1 MPTIEYRMDTT
12 GIPHTYIVV
21 NNGAGT
27 QQMYGFA
34 PATSGNLWGKGHIYD
49 ESVSGQDGGPHL
61 WDHTTGPIEVTADQY
76 NRVVAEINKAIANP
90 PYYNLPA
97 SISFP
102 NAVNQCATWA
112 DHLADVGGFRD
123 KMPWGSNG
131 WNPYGQSV
139 WTEISKY
146 WKENPLGG
154 GSLGINDID
163 YDINGNVNS
172 NFLAAKSWTA
182 PRDPLVL
189 DLDGDGIETAGID
202 PTAPVLFDMDGDGVK
217 TATGWIRPDDGIVVL
232 DRNGNGLIDSGRE
245 LFGDA
250 TVLAR
255 GARAGQLAANGFEA
269 LADLDLNADGR
280 LDSLDA
286 SWGQLRIWRDLN
298 QDGVS
303 QAGELTTLAAQGIA
317 SLGAQGTQSNVN
329 LGGGNTQVMSGSFTR
344 TNGMLGTSGVAE
356 VAGSLLLA
364 SNNFYRDFTDEV
376 ALTPAAQ
383 SLPQMQGSGLVRDL
397 REAMSLGTAQA
408 GALRAAVSVFGAGSE
423 CSLNT
428 PKSIAGCKS
437 GSSANGRFDAQKRIC
452 GRRGLTRVAS
462 LVDGQIGAAGKTFMG
477 NRLPDSVVP
486 YTAQPAGDLGICE

>member
-1 MPTIEYRMDTT
+1 MLFFVHQGELYVAHGLDAAQQLVQRM
-12 GIPHTYIVV
+12 
-21 NNGAGT
+21 
-27 QQMYGFA
+27 
-34 PATSGNLWGKGHIYD
+34 SG
-49 ESVSGQDGGPHL
+49 
-61 WDHTTGPIEVTADQY
+61 
-76 NRVVAEINKAIANP
+76 AIATGEATGVVVKSVDGSMP
-90 PYYNLPA
+90 ILEAYNDASFWRDVSDSLQQTNYNSLTRDVLAGMFGIIGGILTIPA
-97 SISFP
+97 GQTTALMADMILSEIYKGVYNSITLGSQNSIEKLF
-102 NAVNQCATWA
+102 NFL
-112 DHLADVGGFRD
+112 DGLD
-123 KMPWGSNG
+123 KTTTYFHESGDPFTGMPWPG
-131 WNPYGQSV
+131 
-139 WTEISKY
+139 ISTDT
-146 WKENPLGG
+146 NT
-154 GSLGINDID
+154 
-163 YDINGNVNS
+163 
-172 NFLAAKSWTA
+172 NFTAAKNWTP

-202 PTAPVLFDMDGDGVK
+202 PTAPVLFDMDGDGIR

-356 VAGSLLLA
+356 VAGSLLRA
-364 SNNFYRDFTDEV
+364 SNGFYREFTD
-376 ALTPAAQ
+376 TPQITQQAQ
-383 SLPQMQGSGLVRDL
+383 SLPQMQGRGMVRDL
-397 REAMSLGTAQA
+397 REAMSLGTAPSAGLQA
-408 GALRAAVSVFGAGSE
+408 DVAAFAAGSE
-423 CSLNT
+423 WSVGAAKL
-428 PKSIAGCKS
+428 IAICVRR
-437 GSSANGRFDAQKRIC
+437 SSARGHCVGWWCHLTQIVYSP
-452 GRRGLTRVAS
+452 RRRVGASAKVCHQNEKPDPMQTLTFCA
-462 LVDGQIGAAGKTFMG
+462 
-477 NRLPDSVVP
+477 
-486 YTAQPAGDLGICE
+486 

>member
-1 MPTIEYRMDTT
+1 MLEIQGILEGGSALVDSVNGYNGIATNSPRSIDAAAALLGVAGVAFGLVGRIEAPFIQALAGGVGVQAGVLSAVIGGIQLGKTIDQYRDAMAGYDGAAQQAAYEDLADKTCGVVAAIGGT
-12 GIPHTYIVV
+12 VAAVPGFQLLGMGIWLGATAAQQIT
-21 NNGAGT
+21 NGNAGRLST
-27 QQMYGFA
+27 ELGKFFNTFGFD
-34 PATSGNLWGKGHIYD
+34 G
-49 ESVSGQDGGPHL
+49 VS
-61 WDHTTGPIEVTADQY
+61 HTTNTA
-76 NRVVAEINKAIANP
+76 
-90 PYYNLPA
+90 
-97 SISFP
+97 
-102 NAVNQCATWA
+102 
-112 DHLADVGGFRD
+112 
-123 KMPWGSNG
+123 
-131 WNPYGQSV
+131 
-139 WTEISKY
+139 
-146 WKENPLGG
+146 
-154 GSLGINDID
+154 
-163 YDINGNVNS
+163 
-172 NFLAAKSWTA
+172 FLAAKSWTP

-189 DLDGDGIETAGID
+189 DLDGDGIEAAGID
-202 PTAPVLFDMDGDGVK
+202 PTAPVLFDMDGDGIK

-364 SNNFYRDFTDEV
+364 SNGFYREFSDDPQITQQ
-376 ALTPAAQ
+376 AQ
-383 SLPQMQGSGLVRDL
+383 SLPQMRGSRLVRNPSVYIGID
-397 REAMSLGTAQA
+397 A
-408 GALRAAVSVFGAGSE
+408 GIASQFFR
-423 CSLNT
+423 CSMFT
-428 PKSIAGCKS
+428 E
-437 GSSANGRFDAQKRIC
+437 
-452 GRRGLTRVAS
+452 VM
-462 LVDGQIGAAGKTFMG
+462 V
-477 NRLPDSVVP
+477 
-486 YTAQPAGDLGICE
+486 

>member
-1 MPTIEYRMDTT
+1 MGKITDVVVFIVGGTDAVNQLSSGINGSPIRAAGSVIGTASSGAQAIGSIIGTAPAFGAAMNATGLAGTVLSAVQLKIDLNAGESLKVGDVFAVGV
-12 GIPHTYIVV
+12 GIPVAIAIGVGAIGVGSILIPVGAFAAFAAAAFNLGGFTLDDIFKLFPSDGSPL
-21 NNGAGT
+21 NGADR
-27 QQMYGFA
+27 Q
-34 PATSGNLWGKGHIYD
+34 
-49 ESVSGQDGGPHL
+49 V
-61 WDHTTGPIEVTADQY
+61 IE
-76 NRVVAEINKAIANP
+76 KAIATA
-90 PYYNLPA
+90 LPLSSQA
-97 SISFP
+97 GVVDSSAITSISLDT
-102 NAVNQCATWA
+102 NTA
-112 DHLADVGGFRD
+112 
-123 KMPWGSNG
+123 
-131 WNPYGQSV
+131 
-139 WTEISKY
+139 
-146 WKENPLGG
+146 
-154 GSLGINDID
+154 
-163 YDINGNVNS
+163 
-172 NFLAAKSWTA
+172 FLAAKSWTP
-182 PRDPLVL
+182 PRDPLV
-189 DLDGDGIETAGID
+189 LDGDGIETAGID
-202 PTAPVLFDMDGDGVK
+202 PTAPVLFDMDGDGIK

-317 SLGAQGTQSNVN
+317 RLGAQGTQSNVN

-383 SLPQMQGSGLVRDL
+383 SLPQMQGSGMVRDL
-397 REAMSLGTAQA
+397 REAMSLDMKQA
-408 GALRAAVSVFGAGSE
+408 GAFQTMAGNASNRIAPE
-423 CSLNT
+423 
-428 PKSIAGCKS
+428 SIADCPRKTCVR
-437 GSSANGRFDAQKRIC
+437 ARFDARNRVCKE
-452 GRRGLTRVAS
+452 RRLIQATSKIKQRVDVSAK
-462 LVDGQIGAAGKTFMG
+462 AFM
-477 NRLPDSVVP
+477 
-486 YTAQPAGDLGICE
+486 

>member
-1 MPTIEYRMDTT
+1 MAIPNFVIKSALEKAGNYVGGPFGAALGGLVGTTTATTIEISELGQKIANGNATFHDIIRATT
-12 GIPHTYIVV
+12 ALEASLLSVGI
-21 NNGAGT
+21 
-27 QQMYGFA
+27 
-34 PATSGNLWGKGHIYD
+34 L
-49 ESVSGQDGGPHL
+49 GGVL
-61 WDHTTGPIEVTADQY
+61 G
-76 NRVVAEINKAIANP
+76 VVAAPGALVAAVVVAAGVYSAYYKNQIASDDAIQVLIDGIVLGNQPWTIAAALADAYGTEIARQKAIDIA
-90 PYYNLPA
+90 
-97 SISFP
+97 
-102 NAVNQCATWA
+102 
-112 DHLADVGGFRD
+112 
-123 KMPWGSNG
+123 
-131 WNPYGQSV
+131 
-139 WTEISKY
+139 
-146 WKENPLGG
+146 
-154 GSLGINDID
+154 INDA
-163 YDINGNVNS
+163 
-172 NFLAAKSWTA
+172 FLAAKNWTA

-408 GALRAAVSVFGAGSE
+408 GALRAAVAVFAAGSE
-423 CSLNT
+423 WNSVAT
-428 PKSIAGCKS
+428 KSIAGYAS
-437 GSSANGRFDAQKRIC
+437 ISSEKCQFDAIKRA
-452 GRRGLTRVAS
+452 GARHGLTRFTC
-462 LVDGQIGAAGKTFMG
+462 LVDRRIGAALKAF
-477 NRLPDSVVP
+477 
-486 YTAQPAGDLGICE
+486 AGDSQLNSKIELRSGR

>member
-1 MPTIEYRMDTT
+1 MSTVSMHVDV
-12 GIPHTYIVV
+12 GGSDKIPHTFLMVTHPPTHPPTHPDGRV
-21 NNGAGT
+21 DE
-27 QQMYGFA
+27 YGFA
-34 PATSGNLWGKGHIYD
+34 PQVTRLSGIGKIDITGPGTEYGPHEFDFQTQPQQLSDAQYQRLMEKINHSIANTPYYI
-49 ESVSGQDGGPHL
+49 VSGRWTPGDG
-61 WDHTTGPIEVTADQY
+61 TNCTGWAIGVWHDTGLPNTFGVT
-76 NRVVAEINKAIANP
+76 N
-90 PYYNLPA
+90 
-97 SISFP
+97 
-102 NAVNQCATWA
+102 TW
-112 DHLADVGGFRD
+112 V
-123 KMPWGSNG
+123 
-131 WNPYGQSV
+131 WNPYGQAMNLA
-139 WTEISKY
+139 IAG
-146 WKENPLGG
+146 L
-154 GSLGINDID
+154 
-163 YDINGNVNS
+163 VNTD
-172 NFLAAKSWTA
+172 FLAAKSWTP
-182 PRDPLVL
+182 PRDLLVL

-364 SNNFYRDFTDEV
+364 SNNSYREFSDEV
-376 ALTPAAQ
+376 AQTLQ
-383 SLPQMQGSGLVRDL
+383 W
-397 REAMSLGTAQA
+397 
-408 GALRAAVSVFGAGSE
+408 RAAVNNKLPSQVA
-423 CSLNT
+423 T
-428 PKSIAGCKS
+428 KSIAAYVYGVC
-437 GSSANGRFDAQKRIC
+437 ARGRFTNKTKAWRPHSLKQIHANAEQ
-452 GRRGLTRVAS
+452 LIAAATRV
-462 LVDGQIGAAGKTFMG
+462 
-477 NRLPDSVVP
+477 
-486 YTAQPAGDLGICE
+486 